1 MTNKKPLNERIQI
14 IKNLTQCQKHLTTC
28 LSRNE
33 IAKAAKVGTYIFRI
47 MEKKGI
53 IEKINHCD
61 HWVEMEQQKEN
72 LLIVD
77 VISEYDKYNKT
88 LSKVYK
94 KKPSQKE
101 EKIDVDSNAESQNN
115 LSSEEC
121 LFKKVIDNELK
132 MANLI
137 LDITRAFKKYLDN

>member
-28 LSRNE
+28 LSRRE
-33 IAKAAKVGTYIFRI
+33 IAKAAKVGTFLFKI
-47 MEKKGI
+47 MEKKGL
-53 IEKINHCD
+53 IERINHYY

-77 VISEYDKYNKT
+77 VISEYDKYTKT
-88 LSKVYK
+88 LNEVYK
-94 KKPSQKE
+94 KRPSQKE

-115 LSSEEC
+115 FNSEEF
-121 LFKKVIDNELK
+121 LLKMINNETK